1 MRPLRWT
8 CSSAARLSREL
19 QGVGHRVSERSVNRL
34 LHALGYSLQANRKTL
49 EGKQHP
55 DRDAHFVE
63 HFGAVNNSLKR
74 ADARE
79 FFEELQRLCG
89 QQLQDCG
96 EFTLPGI
103 AKLVLQK
110 REARTGRNPAT
121 GEAIEIPS
129 KQVVKARIAKQLKDA
144 VLPEA

>member
-1 MRPLRWT
+1 MAEVRKMGKT
-8 CSSAARLSREL
+8 EL
-19 QGVGHRVSERSVNRL
+19 F
-34 LHALGYSLQANRKTL
+34 
-49 EGKQHP
+49 
-55 DRDAHFVE
+55 AHFVE
-63 HFGAVNNSLKR
+63 HFAALNISLTR

-79 FFEELQRLCG
+79 FFEELQRLCE
-89 QQLQDCG
+89 QQLQDPG

-103 AKLVLQK
+103 AKFVLQS

-121 GEAIEIPS
+121 GQAIEIPA